1 VKTTGNRRCGPSA
14 VSLAVLAVGLDGTV
28 LSVAL
33 PTLSKALHATESDL
47 QWFTSIYLLVLAAS
61 MLPAGLLGDRYGH
74 KKVLLISLGF
84 FGLGRRRRG
93 TRRRWRVHGGRVLMG
108 MAGAGVI
115 VMAIAALTV
124 LFSKA
129 ERPKAVGVWSA
140 ANFLS
145 LPLGPILGGWLLTHY
160 WWGWVF
166 LINVPV
172 AVIGLIAG
180 ATLIPSRVSSVA
192 LASTFSAC

>member
-1 VKTTGNRRCGPSA
+1 VVGPRCGESGRSRRGFGRHRA
-14 VSLAVLAVGLDGTV
+14 QRRAAN
-28 LSVAL
+28 AL
-33 PTLSKALHATESDL
+33 EGSSRNRSDL

-84 FGLGRRRRG
+84 FGLGSAASG
-93 TRRRWRVHGGRVLMG
+93 YSTSVGEFMAARVLMG

-145 LPLGPILGGWLLTHY
+145 LPLGPILGGWLLTTT
-160 WWGWVF
+160 G
-166 LINVPV
+166 
-172 AVIGLIAG
+172 GAG
-180 ATLIPSRVSSVA
+180 CS
-192 LASTFSAC
+192 